1 MPPSGNR
8 PVRRVYKPCMQR
20 RGSDIA
26 LFFALACAITW
37 TSAAPAARAWM
48 AHENPSPGAIALAG
62 VSAFGP
68 LLAALLVGWRRKS
81 LREVFGRWK
90 THPKWLVLAFL
101 APAAIHLAASLS
113 YTAIGGTPDRW
124 LHLPLTPEAF
134 AAMIVFPLG
143 EEFGWRGFLHARA
156 LERWGAVR
164 GPLLVGLMWGVWHLA
179 YAITPTSAGFDWVTF
194 AMNMLFTLAYAPV
207 IALFM
212 ERSGRSIAVALA
224 IHAGAHFDHLEA
236 APLALVG
243 LHGFNIVF
251 AAVASTW
258 ALFALRAGDKR
269 RHDQNAPSL
278 R

>member
-1 MPPSGNR
+1 M
-8 PVRRVYKPCMQR
+8 RRVYKPCMQR

-81 LREVFGRWK
+81 
-90 THPKWLVLAFL
+90 
-101 APAAIHLAASLS
+101 
-113 YTAIGGTPDRW
+113 
-124 LHLPLTPEAF
+124 
-134 AAMIVFPLG
+134 
-143 EEFGWRGFLHARA
+143 
-156 LERWGAVR
+156 
-164 GPLLVGLMWGVWHLA
+164 LMWGVWHLA